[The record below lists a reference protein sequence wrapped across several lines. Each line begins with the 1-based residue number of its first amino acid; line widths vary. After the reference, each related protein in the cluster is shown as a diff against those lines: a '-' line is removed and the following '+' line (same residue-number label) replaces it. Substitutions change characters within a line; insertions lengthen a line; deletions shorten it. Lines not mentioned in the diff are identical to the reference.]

1 MFKFLKNLSGKAKKI
16 MLSVGTGVVA
26 ASAMAIAACAEG
38 AQGADGSAATLDIST
53 MPTTSWCN
61 AVSETYDKF
70 GIYKNKNGLNYV
82 QTYFSIVSEYI
93 ESTWRG
99 WDQTVALLPD
109 SPFRNISF
117 GKEFDYWLGVL
128 NYYVPFNSM
137 VIIAGSWIACIA
149 VYYMY
154 QLILRKVSAIN

>member
-1 MFKFLKNLSGKAKKI
+1 MNDIIKSIND
-16 MLSVGTGVVA
+16 VA
-26 ASAMAIAACAEG
+26 NQIF
-38 AQGADGSAATLDIST
+38 QFIL
-53 MPTTSWCN
+53 
-61 AVSETYDKF
+61 
-70 GIYKNKNGLNYV
+70 
-82 QTYFSIVSEYI
+82 
-93 ESTWRG
+93 
-99 WDQTVALLPD
+99 ALLPD

-149 VYYMY
+149 VYYKY